1 MHNLWNLITPFS
13 PSRLLESQ
21 GLSIFNNIGNNAL
34 FKKILI
40 ANRGE
45 IALRVIRACKEL
57 HIPTVAVYSG
67 ADKESLHVFFADES
81 VCIGPPAASAS
92 YLRAQ
97 SLIAAAEISGADA
110 IHPGYGFLAE
120 SADFAEMC
128 AMHGITFIGPRPD
141 TMALMGDKSEARRT
155 MKAAGV
161 PIVPGSEGAVP
172 DVKEALSLAEQIG
185 YPVIVKASAGG
196 GGRGMRVVT
205 EPDAM
210 ESNFEMA
217 HAEAEA
223 SFGSGDLYLEK
234 YLVDPRHIE
243 IQILGLPDGTVL
255 AFGERDCSI
264 QRRHQKLIEESP
276 SPAVTPQL
284 RKHMVKAAVEGAH
297 SVNYLSVGTMEFLLD
312 SNGDFYFMEMNTRIQ
327 VEHPVTEMVAG
338 IDLLKAQILAAMGEP
353 TGLSDGE
360 IKLRGHAIE
369 CRINAEDP
377 DKNFLPSPGKIT
389 ELHCPGGP
397 GIRIDS
403 HVYAGYEI
411 PPNYDSLIAKLI
423 VHGRDRSE
431 ALARMGR
438 ALDEMVVE
446 GIETTIPFHKKVLQ
460 HPDFIAGK
468 INTGFLG
475 RMLK

>member
-1 MHNLWNLITPFS
+1 M
-13 PSRLLESQ
+13 
-21 GLSIFNNIGNNAL
+21 

-45 IALRVIRACKEL
+45 IALRIIRACREL
-57 HIPTVAVYSG
+57 QIPTVSVYSN
-67 ADKESLHVFFADES
+67 ADRDSLHVFFADES
-81 VCIGPPAASAS
+81 VCIGPPSASNS
-92 YLRAQ
+92 YLRPQ
-97 SLIAAAEISGADA
+97 NLIAAAEISGADA

-141 TMALMGDKSEARRT
+141 TMALMGNKSEARKT
-155 MKAAGV
+155 MSAARV
-161 PIVPGSEGAVP
+161 PILPGSEGAIP
-172 DVKEALSLAEQIG
+172 NLQSAFSLAEEIG

-196 GGRGMRVVT
+196 GGRGMRVV
-205 EPDAM
+205 DKSDNL

-217 HAEAEA
+217 RAEAEA
-223 SFGSGDLYLEK
+223 SFGSGDLYIEK
-234 YLVDPRHIE
+234 YLENPRHIE
-243 IQILGLPDGTVL
+243 IQLLGLPNGVVL

-276 SPAVTPQL
+276 SPAVTPKL
-284 RKHMVKAAVEGAH
+284 RKRIVNAAVEGAK
-297 SVNYLSVGTMEFLLD
+297 SVNYLSAGTMEFLLD
-312 SNGDFYFMEMNTRIQ
+312 QNGDFYFMEMNTRIQ

-338 IDLLKAQILAAMGEP
+338 IDLLKAQILAAMGED
-353 TGLSDGE
+353 TGLSEGE

-377 DKNFLPSPGKIT
+377 EKNFLPSPGKVT

-411 PPNYDSLIAKLI
+411 PPNYDSLVAKLI
-423 VHGRDRSE
+423 VWGKDRPE
-431 ALARMGR
+431 ALARMRR

-446 GIETTIPFHKKVLQ
+446 GVKTTIPFHKKVLE
-460 HPDFIAGK
+460 HPDFIAG
-468 INTGFLG
+468 NVHTGFLNQF
-475 RMLK
+475 LK